1 MTLLDKFAN
10 PDMIKTLSMGD
21 KLTASF
27 MVTILG
33 MAITFAVLMLLWGL
47 IVTMTNM
54 LVKEEKKEVVTVAPK
69 AASEPVLEPACA
81 EENDEELVA
90 VITAA
95 IAASLNT
102 STHNLVVRNIV
113 RVVDETPAWGQA
125 GRAEQL
131 GNRL

>member
-10 PDMIKTLSMGD
+10 PEMIKTLSMGE
-21 KLTASF
+21 KLTASL
-27 MVTILG
+27 MVTVLG
-33 MAITFAVLMLLWGL
+33 MGITFAVLMLLWGL
-47 IVTMTNM
+47 IVTMTKM
-54 LVKEEKKEVVTVAPK
+54 LVKEEKKEVVTVAPQ
-69 AASEPVLEPACA
+69 AAPQPVLEPACD

-113 RVVDETPAWGQA
+113 RVIDETPAWGQA